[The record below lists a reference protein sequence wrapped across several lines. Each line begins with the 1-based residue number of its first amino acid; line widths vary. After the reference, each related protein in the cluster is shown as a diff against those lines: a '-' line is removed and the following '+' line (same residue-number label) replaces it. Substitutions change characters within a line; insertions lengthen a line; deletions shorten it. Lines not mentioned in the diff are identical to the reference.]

1 MQLLLMRHGE
11 ASYTLGATDKERPLT
26 DRGRAE
32 SARAGAWIKAQ
43 ELTPELILCSSARRT
58 QETLAALGLDAPRVI
73 EDALYLASADE
84 LLARGQHHARDH
96 QRVLVIAHNPG
107 LSALASELGSERI
120 GMGTADLVVF
130 DLSDGAATRLAA
142 FHG

>member
-43 ELTPELILCSSARRT
+43 GLAPELILCSSARRT
-58 QETLAALGLDAPRVI
+58 QETLAALGLDAPSVI

-84 LLARGQHHARDH
+84 RWRGQHHARDR
-96 QRVLVIAHNPG
+96 QRVLVMRTTQAEALTRSWAP
-107 LSALASELGSERI
+107 SASAWAPPTSSSL
-120 GMGTADLVVF
+120 T
-130 DLSDGAATRLAA
+130 
-142 FHG
+142 